1 MLTHWGYGKAEDRMD
16 PLVGYGDASFVH
28 GWVLSDALSPLREVP
43 YFYNWYW
50 PVSDRV
56 DEACPCYSGAAKS

>member
-1 MLTHWGYGKAEDRMD
+1 MD